1 MFDKISRVV
10 KKRPARWVLEILIFI
25 GVYLLVREWTQRN
38 VIEGPLPSIAA
49 VTLANEKID
58 LQKATDGPYLLHI
71 WASWCGICRFEQDS
85 IEAISKDHPVISIA
99 MQSGSDNEVRQYMQD
114 NGLSFKVIN
123 DEEGDLSRM
132 FGVTGVPT
140 TLVVNQQGQIAYSEV
155 GYTSEWGLRFRL
167 WLAGDD

>member
-1 MFDKISRVV
+1 MLSKFASLL

-25 GVYLLVREWTQRN
+25 GVYLAVRAWTQRN
-38 VIEGPLPSIAA
+38 VIEGPLPPVVA

-58 LQKATDGPYLLHI
+58 LQQAGSTPYLLHI

-85 IEAISKDHPVISIA
+85 IESISKDHPVISIA
-99 MQSGSDNEVRQYMQD
+99 MQSGSDEEVRQYMQD
-114 NGLSFKVIN
+114 NGLSFRVIN
-123 DEEGDLSRM
+123 DAEGDLSRM

-140 TLVVNQQGQIAYSEV
+140 TLVIDGKGQIAYSEV

-167 WLAGDD
+167 WLADSD